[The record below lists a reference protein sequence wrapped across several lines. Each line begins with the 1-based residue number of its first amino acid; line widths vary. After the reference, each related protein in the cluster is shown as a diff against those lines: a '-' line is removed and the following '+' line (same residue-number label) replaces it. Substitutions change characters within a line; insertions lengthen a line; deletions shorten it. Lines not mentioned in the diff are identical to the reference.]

1 MVDFYL
7 VHPLSYRMIQAITRE
22 YTLEYVREIVMTSN
36 HFDVVIVGGGLAG
49 LSAAAYL
56 SAHGK
61 KVAVLERGALGGRAV
76 TLKIKGF
83 HFNFGAHAIYG
94 RDTSVLKTFEKELG
108 LHIDWQDFNP
118 NKARYDLG
126 DDLTAVP
133 ANVQGLFR
141 TKLVKGFDK
150 VLFTFE
156 ILKTMLK
163 METGHPHL
171 SIQKWMEKQNI
182 SEDVQEMM
190 LTLASSNFF
199 TREPERIPSDVFFAY
214 YRRIFTTNKP
224 VAYIGGG
231 WQALIDEFVRVIEAN
246 NGTVLTKTKV
256 ESFRVEDAKVVA
268 AVTAE
273 AEYTGDE
280 FISCIPPKEMVKAFK
295 DTKLEHAIAQYASYD
310 PTVVVVYDVG
320 LKERLD
326 VPYTYIYDKH
336 NNIFITDISYYDK
349 SCVPEGGQLLQATA
363 YLRQSEVGD
372 KEMIDKRKEE
382 IEQLYDKHFAG
393 WREQLVVPRVS
404 TRAIVQEIKW
414 TMNQGP
420 MPISLPD
427 YRNLFFAGDW
437 CEGQGQLSELSFS
450 SAYEVSKLVLSK

>member
-1 MVDFYL
+1 
-7 VHPLSYRMIQAITRE
+7 MIQAITRE

>member
-1 MVDFYL
+1 M
-7 VHPLSYRMIQAITRE
+7 
-22 YTLEYVREIVMTSN
+22 VMTTN
-36 HFDVVIVGGGLAG
+36 HYDVVIVGGGLAG

-56 SAHGK
+56 SSKGK
-61 KVAVLERGALGGRAV
+61 KVVLLERGALGGRAV

-83 HFNFGAHAIYG
+83 NFNFGAHAIYG

-108 LHIDWQDFNP
+108 LNIDWQDFNP

-171 SIQKWMEKQNI
+171 SIQKWMEKQNV
-182 SEDVQEMM
+182 SEEVKEMM

-199 TREPERIPSDVFFAY
+199 TREPEKIPSDVFFTY

-231 WQALIDEFVRVIEAN
+231 WQALIEEFVRVIEAN
-246 NGTVLTKTKV
+246 NGTIMTKTKV
-256 ESFRVEDAKVVA
+256 ESFRVENDKVVA
-268 AVTAE
+268 AVTPE
-273 AEYTGDE
+273 AEFTGDE
-280 FISCIPPKEMVKAFK
+280 FISCIPPKEMTKVFK
-295 DTKLEHAIAQYASYD
+295 DTKLEHAIAQYATYE
-310 PTVVVVYDVG
+310 PTVVVVYDIG
-320 LKERLD
+320 LKQRID
-326 VPYTYIYDKH
+326 VPYTYIYDKQ

-349 SCVPEGGQLLQATA
+349 TCVPEGGQLLQATA
-363 YLRQSEVGD
+363 YLRQSEVGV
-372 KEMIDKRKEE
+372 KEVVEQRKQE
-382 IEQLYDKHFAG
+382 IEQLYDKHFPG
-393 WREQLVVPRVS
+393 WREELVVPRVS
-404 TRAIVQEIKW
+404 TRAVVQEIKW
-414 TMNQGP
+414 TMNQEAL
-420 MPISLPD
+420 PISLPD

-450 SAYEVSKLVLSK
+450 SAYEVSKLILSK